1 MWPKFWEANE
11 ISKARDRET
20 TLDQKSLSP
29 LSDRFGRIALTCHP
43 QHHKQPNILCFP
55 FLLRWIALTCLQAS
69 NALNPAT
76 PIPQEQT
83 KKLPLVKI
91 GDRQTDRHPDPKIGP
106 QTPGSVKNII
116 RKSWMK
122 RRRGGIQA
130 GISRICLKNIINII
144 EKYYKN
150 IIKISQG
157 RGGEG
162 HTVWYQQP
170 QSESGS
176 GGHNGCGGHLQ
187 YFGGHNTFDTILLW
201 TQNFRHNTSLD
212 TIILG
217 HKILETIL
225 WWTHICLYTS
235 SHMWTCLCTY
245 IYCAHIYII
254 YTCFHI

>member
-1 MWPKFWEANE
+1 MTQ
-11 ISKARDRET
+11 ILRSKWDLEGKRSRDDPGPE
-20 TLDQKSLSP
+20 KPVASLRQIWTDCFDLPPS
-29 LSDRFGRIALTCHP
+29 TP
-43 QHHKQPNILCFP
+43 QATKYFVFSI
-55 FLLRWIALTCLQAS
+55 LLRWIALTCLQAS

-187 YFGGHNTFDTILLW
+187 YFGGHNTLDTKLLW
-201 TQNFRHNTSLD
+201 TQ
-212 TIILG
+212 
-217 HKILETIL
+217 
-225 WWTHICLYTS
+225 
-235 SHMWTCLCTY
+235 
-245 IYCAHIYII
+245 
-254 YTCFHI
+254 